1 MAKFIWRG
9 LTIALPLATFT
20 LAFVFPQ
27 TWARWT
33 FVDFAIF
40 QALVFYL
47 LERLFR
53 DPNDDPDNYQG

>member
-27 TWARWT
+27 TWAR
-33 FVDFAIF
+33 
-40 QALVFYL
+40 
-47 LERLFR
+47 
-53 DPNDDPDNYQG
+53 